1 MIPLIQ
7 TTLYWN
13 ISPVNR
19 REVSLVV
26 FGSVLYFFNL
36 LTSVDT
42 GAFRCDS
49 DGFFVNN
56 SLAAGDRHTSA
67 FTSLLMG
74 IPWKLEQSLH
84 LQNKRPMC
92 IGCPLCCMLF
102 DLFRSAMKRQP
113 AGGFFDQ
120 WRLCLIFK
128 KISRLIINTSNYS
141 NSWCTSSVYITI
153 LSDSLF
159 RQFILGVQVEIN
171 CQVKFVCC
179 CYRREWIT
187 TNLPKD

>member
-1 MIPLIQ
+1 MRYNYCFYYD
-7 TTLYWN
+7 TTNPDYSLLKY
-13 ISPVNR
+13 ISR
-19 REVSLVV
+19 KQE
-26 FGSVLYFFNL
+26 G
-36 LTSVDT
+36 VDT

-92 IGCPLCCMLF
+92 IGCPLCCILF

-120 WRLCLIFK
+120 
-128 KISRLIINTSNYS
+128 
-141 NSWCTSSVYITI
+141 
-153 LSDSLF
+153 
-159 RQFILGVQVEIN
+159 
-171 CQVKFVCC
+171 
-179 CYRREWIT
+179 
-187 TNLPKD
+187 

>member
-1 MIPLIQ
+1 
-7 TTLYWN
+7 
-13 ISPVNR
+13 
-19 REVSLVV
+19 
-26 FGSVLYFFNL
+26 
-36 LTSVDT
+36 
-42 GAFRCDS
+42 
-49 DGFFVNN
+49 
-56 SLAAGDRHTSA
+56 
-67 FTSLLMG
+67 
-74 IPWKLEQSLH
+74 
-84 LQNKRPMC
+84 MC
-92 IGCPLCCMLF
+92 IGRPLCCMLF

-113 AGGFFDQ
+113 VGGFFDQ

-187 TNLPKD
+187 TNLPRDWREGELLWRDNSVQLLLSMFVHRYVPRNLCTSAARHNYAILIFCQYDHVELITHPSNFWHLYSIHRVDINCNILNSLVTEQLKV